1 MVCFNIIIKGTV
13 AGSMGVV
20 CQGTIQMRVALNHDP
35 ATGKEKTD
43 SFLYRFVGQAFLPMP

>member
-1 MVCFNIIIKGTV
+1 MVWFTVIIEGTV

-20 CQGTIQMRVALNHDP
+20 CQGTNRMWMALDNDP

-43 SFLYRFVGQAFLPMP
+43 FFLCRFIGQAFLLIP